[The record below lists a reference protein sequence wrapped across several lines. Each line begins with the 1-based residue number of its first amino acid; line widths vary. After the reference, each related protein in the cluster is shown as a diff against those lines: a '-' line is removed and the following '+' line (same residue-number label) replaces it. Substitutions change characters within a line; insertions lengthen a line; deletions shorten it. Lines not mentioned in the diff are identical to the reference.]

1 WASLESAWL
10 AEWVRTLREGLDAP
24 LGERGGLMSGGQRQR
39 LGLARALYGRPAI
52 LVLDEPTSALD
63 SETSRS
69 LLSTLVAIKGGM
81 GIIVVT
87 HDPIVVEYSDR
98 TITLGA
104 ASGRA
109 AG

>member
-1 WASLESAWL
+1 M
-10 AEWVRTLREGLDAP
+10 
-24 LGERGGLMSGGQRQR
+24 GERGGRMSGGQRQR
-39 LGLARALYGRPAI
+39 LGLARALYGHPSI

-63 SETSRS
+63 GETSRS
-69 LLSTLVAIKGGM
+69 LLSTLVSIKANV

-87 HDPIVVEYSDR
+87 HDPIVMEYSDR

-104 ASGRA
+104 AAGRA